1 MADTDR
7 SLASQKLPEVSIG
20 YRLRRLLPPYQGERR
35 RSASLGGI
43 LRPPYQGG
51 SGGIRLGP
59 LIPHLVLIAYSII
72 ALFPILMILVNSFK
86 SRRAIFGEPF
96 GLPSTETFS
105 LIGYET
111 VFSRANFQTYFLNSI
126 IVTLAALLL
135 TLLIGSMAAYAL
147 AEYRFRGNTW
157 LGLYLAFGI
166 MIPIRLGTVGILR
179 MMVSFSLVNTLVALI
194 LVYIA
199 QALPLTIFILT
210 QFMRQVPGE
219 LKDAARIDG
228 ASEYRIFGLVL
239 PLVRPALGAIGI
251 FTMIPIWN
259 DLWFPLI
266 LAPSGRTATITLGV
280 QQFLGQFVSDWNAVL
295 SSLTLAM
302 VPILIFYIIFSQQ
315 MIRSITAGA
324 IK

>member
-1 MADTDR
+1 MR
-7 SLASQKLPEVSIG
+7 SLQRHDLPSNARVP
-20 YRLRRLLPPYQGERR
+20 LV
-35 RSASLGGI
+35 I
-43 LRPPYQGG
+43 LT
-51 SGGIRLGP
+51 L
-59 LIPHLVLIAYSII
+59 YSMI
-72 ALFPILMILVNSFK
+72 ALFPIVMIMMNSFK
-86 SRRAIFGEPF
+86 TRKAIFGAPF
-96 GLPSTETFS
+96 AFPNAETFS

-111 VFSRANFQTYFLNSI
+111 VMDRARFSTYFLNSV
-126 IVTLAALLL
+126 IVTAVALIL
-135 TLLIGSMAAYAL
+135 TLFIGAMAAFAL
-147 AEYRFRGNTW
+147 AEYDFPGNT
-157 LGLYLAFGI
+157 LIALYLSIGI

-179 MMVSFSLVNTLVALI
+179 LMVGLNLVNTLTGLI
-194 LVYIA
+194 LIYVA
-199 QALPLTIFILT
+199 QALPLTIFILS
-210 QFMRQVPGE
+210 QFMRQVPKD

-228 ASEYRIFGLVL
+228 ASEYRIFGMVL

-266 LAPSGRTATITLGV
+266 IAPSTKTATVTLGV

-302 VPILIFYIIFSQQ
+302 VPILLLYIIFSQQ

>member
-1 MADTDR
+1 MKSS
-7 SLASQKLPEVSIG
+7 SL
-20 YRLRRLLPPYQGERR
+20 YRARTW
-35 RSASLGGI
+35 LGRAIPLVI
-43 LRPPYQGG
+43 LTLYAM
-51 SGGIRLGP
+51 L
-59 LIPHLVLIAYSII
+59 
-72 ALFPILMILVNSFK
+72 ALFPIVMILMNSFK
-86 SRRAIFGEPF
+86 AKKAIFGAPF
-96 GLPSTETFS
+96 AFPTSETFS

-111 VFSRANFQTYFLNSI
+111 VTERSAFSTYFLNSV
-126 IVTLAALLL
+126 IVTFVALLL
-135 TLLIGSMAAYAL
+135 TLLIGAMAAFAL
-147 AEYRFRGNTW
+147 AEYDFRGST
-157 LGLYLAFGI
+157 LTALYLSIGI

-179 MMVSFSLVNTLVALI
+179 LMVSLQLVNTLWALI
-194 LVYIA
+194 LIYVA
-199 QALPLTIFILT
+199 QALPMTVFILS
-210 QFMRQVPGE
+210 QFMRQVPKD

-228 ASEYRIFGLVL
+228 ASEYQIFGMVL

-266 LAPSGRTATITLGV
+266 LAPSSKTATVTLGV

-302 VPILIFYIIFSQQ
+302 VPILLLYIVFSKQ